1 MNSERTDRLSN
12 ADKKYTWHPFTQM
25 KDYLTEDNI
34 IIEKGEG
41 VYLIDTKGNRY
52 IDGVSSMWTNLFGHR
67 KKQIDDAIK
76 DQLGRIAHSTLL
88 GLANV
93 PSTLLAERLVNIVPK
108 GLTKVFYSDNGSTAV
123 EVALKTAFMYCMHKG
138 HKGKTKFIA
147 LKNAYHGDTLGA
159 VSVGGVS
166 LFHKTFK
173 PLLTDVI
180 FAPSPYCYRCG
191 FGKKPDECG
200 IYCAEALEDIAKRHF
215 HEIAAM
221 IIEPIVQAAGGM
233 ITAPEG
239 YLKRVREICTKYGIL
254 MIADEVAVGF
264 GRTGAMFGCDN
275 EQVTPD
281 IMAIAKGLSAGYMP
295 FAATLTTDAVYD
307 AFLGEYSE
315 FKTLFHGHT
324 FTGNQLGASIALAV
338 LDLFE
343 KEEVLKNLKPKIDYL
358 AELLERFKD
367 HPHVG
372 DIRQRGFIAA
382 LELVKDKETKQDFP
396 LEEKIGIKVIKHAA
410 MQGLITRP
418 LGNVI
423 VIMPPFVITKDEL
436 KKMIDIIEESIKK
449 VTLTD

>member
-1 MNSERTDRLSN
+1 MNSEGTDRLSN
-12 ADKKYTWHPFTQM
+12 IDKKYIWHPFTQM

-41 VYLIDTKGNRY
+41 VYLIDTDGNRY
-52 IDGVSSMWTNLFGHR
+52 IDGVSSMWTNIFGH
-67 KKQIDDAIK
+67 KKRQIDDAIK

-93 PSTLLAERLVNIVPK
+93 PSTLLAKRLINIVPK

-123 EVALKTAFMYCMHKG
+123 EVALKTAFLYCMHKG
-138 HKGKTKFIA
+138 RKDKTKFIA

-166 LFHKTFK
+166 LFHSMFK

-191 FGKKPDECG
+191 FDKKPDDCG
-200 IYCAEALEDIAKRHF
+200 IHCATALEEIAKRHCS
-215 HEIAAM
+215 EVAAL

-233 ITAPEG
+233 ITAPAG
-239 YLKRVREICTKYGIL
+239 YLKKVREICTKYGIL

-264 GRTGAMFGCDN
+264 GRTGMMFGCDN
-275 EQVTPD
+275 ERVTPD

-295 FAATLTTDAVYD
+295 FAATLMTDEVYD

-338 LDLFE
+338 LELFE

-358 AELLERFKD
+358 SELLDRFKG
-367 HPHVG
+367 HKHVG

-382 LELVKDKETKQDFP
+382 LELVKDKETKEDFP
-396 LEEKIGIKVIKHAA
+396 LEDKIGIKAIKHAA
-410 MQGLITRP
+410 KLGLIIRP

-423 VIMPPFVITKDEL
+423 VIMPPYVITKDEL
-436 KKMIDIIEESIKK
+436 KKMIDIIEESIDKAISK
-449 VTLTD
+449 